1 LVVLEKTLVLITD
14 LSKQERMTDGALNDL
29 LFPLLTV
36 IKAVTE
42 KSAVIVGL
50 FKKAVC
56 NCKV

>member
-1 LVVLEKTLVLITD
+1 
-14 LSKQERMTDGALNDL
+14 MTDGALNDL
-29 LFPLLTV
+29 LFRLLTV